1 MNKRIET
8 IIELLKEFDEKGL
21 PISLIDTNLSYLYQ
35 NLMMILLLE
44 RECEEY
50 EV

>member
-8 IIELLKEFDEKGL
+8 IIEMLKEFDEKGL

-35 NLMMILLLE
+35 SLMMILLLE
-44 RECEEY
+44 RECEE
-50 EV
+50 